1 MPTTTRVK
9 HFTSSYII
17 RVTTIFAVTAAA
29 VALTAAP
36 SAHAEWT
43 VDFSRRSQQTR
54 SDDLR
59 APASSTEMPIA
70 IPTDGSGSP
79 VVAMPPQSQ
88 PPQQQPGFFE
98 SLFQSGEV
106 AQEIVVLNT
115 DKGFVPSTI
124 RVKKGLNYQIHVV
137 NVNDKEKNVSFVLDS
152 FSEHHATYYGK
163 IKSFVIHP
171 QKEGVY
177 KFVSPETSAQGKLV
191 VYPAAGAD
199 NRAPASAD

>member
-1 MPTTTRVK
+1 MPTITRAK
-9 HFTSSYII
+9 LCTSLLL
-17 RVTTIFAVTAAA
+17 VATAAA
-29 VALTAAP
+29 
-36 SAHAEWT
+36 SSSHADWT
-43 VDFSRRSQQTR
+43 IDFSRRTQETR
-54 SDDLR
+54 TNDLR
-59 APASSTEMPIA
+59 GPASIDSGTGEMPVQTDVAAPAVS
-70 IPTDGSGSP
+70 PTQ
-79 VVAMPPQSQ
+79 PQTA
-88 PPQQQPGFFE
+88 PGFFE
-98 SLFQSGEV
+98 SLFQSGDV

-137 NVNDKEKNVSFVLDS
+137 NVNEKEKNVSFVLDS

-191 VYPAAGAD
+191 VFPAGGPSTE
-199 NRAPASAD
+199 NRVPASAE